1 MAKGRRTFK
10 EDQLFDHG
18 IHAGRVPVDE
28 FSRGAAM
35 TQSNPGTLQSIYS
48 RSRRI
53 CADKAQ
59 AHLRDFAVGD
69 NSRSNSE
76 EETVRSD
83 VLEVA

>member
-1 MAKGRRTFK
+1 
-10 EDQLFDHG
+10 
-18 IHAGRVPVDE
+18 
-28 FSRGAAM
+28 M
-35 TQSNPGTLQSIYS
+35 TQSNPGSLQSIYS

>member
-1 MAKGRRTFK
+1 
-10 EDQLFDHG
+10 
-18 IHAGRVPVDE
+18 V
-28 FSRGAAM
+28 

-59 AHLRDFAVGD
+59 AHLRDFAVSD
-69 NSRSNSE
+69 NSQSNSE
-76 EETVRSD
+76 ERTAQSD